1 MKECIKKTDAV
12 ELKKCQD
19 NISSALEM
27 LLDFQKANVD
37 YCYKQLYENNIHK
50 MLVADEVGLG
60 KTLVAKG
67 VIAKAFKKYLME
79 GNPSK
84 ENPTFNVVYICSN
97 LTLAGQNIARLNIMN
112 DDCYVSENIDRLTL
126 LAYHNKKDDM
136 IFSINSLTPG
146 TSFQTIGN
154 LGRVDERKIIYHLL
168 IGNEG
173 LIVWKTKLWW
183 LLRGGVDTVNWGNKA
198 PSMINGGK
206 KLKKGLSQEFVW
218 EIKNIPPS
226 AKLKNKSK
234 GLLINDSTTL
244 YDVLLQCAE
253 TSKKKSKPNIN
264 VRLLI
269 GDLRRVLSKCCIQYL
284 GADIF
289 ILDEFQKFPQL
300 LKTEDDGN
308 EVNEVA
314 KSIFN
319 MPDAKVLLLSATPF
333 KAFSNTFDELAGE
346 SHSDDICALLGFLNQ
361 DDKFEVKKYINKR
374 DEYFSYLR
382 KSVHLSLDST
392 EIKKT
397 RAYLHNV
404 YRRNIIRTERDNRDS
419 IISDVIKHEPLKVQK
434 IDVQNFVAM
443 DRVILALNEPNVQLK
458 KAKMYLDFSRLNL
471 PVPLEYGKSAPYAL
485 SYLDNYQHGKLLSKI
500 VENPDYYG
508 MAERIRENK
517 EGWLSYKNIASF
529 LPLGQN
535 GSEII
540 PNPKIRL
547 LIEKTLANGWKYI
560 WLPPTAPYYIPE
572 GPYKDSEGFS
582 KVLIFSSWT
591 LVPKMISTLLSY
603 ELERMTIGEL
613 AKNEKETTDSYR
625 YKYFHEKEE
634 NRYPRKIF
642 TFDDSKENL
651 SMRNFI
657 YAYPSQTLADIF
669 DPSQF
674 VGQKITIK
682 EIKKII
688 KDEICNKFESIY
700 NKYKN
705 GRGRK
710 DIWYWAAPILLDR
723 EISKKSFEWIYN
735 SKEKDKFLSNHY
747 QRAIT
752 LIKTPVSKEFDFPEL
767 SKDEKE
773 DVLEFLANLALGSSS
788 ICALRSFSKLF
799 KTDDIRDFSHQIGL
813 GFLKFFDKPEN
824 IAIVRLTALTGTTYL
839 EKVLSYSIDGN
850 IQAMLDEYF
859 YILNKIENRTNPE
872 DLFNHLNDMIS
883 LRTASL
889 GVKMYDDSAKN
900 QITAKNMRIH
910 FAVHFGTQLRN
921 DDGGINRE
929 VNVKDAF
936 NSPFRPFV
944 LATTSIGQEGLDFHL
959 YCRKIFHWNI
969 PSNPIDFEQR
979 EGRITRYLSH
989 AIRTNIAIKYV
1000 EKVKNFSDI
1009 NLWQELIKIAKESEI
1024 DKESDIVPFW
1034 SIKVDKNYSIERYV
1048 PKYPYTKDEE
1058 KYRRVLEVLTYYRL
1072 TFGQPRQ
1079 EELIDALSLADKEK
1093 GFIDELNKLMIDLS
1107 PISFNRE
1114 SS

>member
-1 MKECIKKTDAV
+1 MACIKKSNSV

-19 NISSALEM
+19 NISSALDM
-27 LLDFQKANVD
+27 LLDFQNANVD
-37 YCYKQLYENNIHK
+37 YCYRQLYEKNIHK

-67 VIAKAFKKYLME
+67 VIARAFRKYLLE
-79 GNPSK
+79 GNPSI

-97 LTLAGQNIARLNIMN
+97 LTLARQNIARLNIMN
-112 DDCYVSENIDRLTL
+112 DDNYVSDNIDRLTL
-126 LAYHNKKDDM
+126 LAYETNEKRK

-146 TSFQTIGN
+146 TSFHTIENPGTE
-154 LGRVDERKIIYHLL
+154 DERKIIYSLL
-168 IGNEG
+168 IGNEE
-173 LIVWKTKLWW
+173 LKTKKNQLWW
-183 LLRGGVDTVNWGNKA
+183 LLRDRVSKDNWGHKA
-198 PSMINGGK
+198 TSALCGGK
-206 KLKKGLSQEFVW
+206 ILKKGLSQEFIE
-218 EIKNIPPS
+218 EIKKNPPS
-226 AKLKNKSK
+226 NKLKNKSK

-253 TSKKKSKPNIN
+253 TSRKNSKPNIN

-269 GDLRRVLSKCCIQYL
+269 GNLRKVLSKCCIKYL

-300 LKTEDDGN
+300 LKTENDGN

-319 MPDAKVLLLSATPF
+319 IPDAKVLMLSATPF
-333 KAFSNTFDELAGE
+333 KAFSTTFDELAGE

-361 DDKFEVKKYINKR
+361 DDKFEIKKYINKR
-374 DEYFSYLR
+374 DEYFSFLR
-382 KSVHLSLDST
+382 KAVHLNLDTT
-392 EIKKT
+392 EVKKT
-397 RAYLHNV
+397 RTYLHKV

-419 IISDVIKHEPLKVQK
+419 IISDVMKHDPIQVQK
-434 IDVQNFVAM
+434 IDVQNFVAV
-443 DRVILALNEPNVQLK
+443 DRMILSLNEPNEK
-458 KAKMYLDFSRLNL
+458 FKEAKNGLGFVRENL
-471 PVPLEYGKSAPYAL
+471 PVPLEYGKSAPFSL
-485 SYLDNYQHGKLLSKI
+485 SYLDNYQHGKLLSEI
-500 VENPDYYG
+500 VEKPSYYG
-508 MAERIRENK
+508 MTERIKENK
-517 EGWLSYKNIASF
+517 EGWLNYKNIASF
-529 LPLGQN
+529 LPLGRN
-535 GSEII
+535 GSELI

-547 LIEKTLANGWKYI
+547 LVEKTLENGWKYLWI
-560 WLPPTAPYYIPE
+560 PPIAQYYKPE

-582 KVLIFSSWT
+582 KVLVFSSWT

-603 ELERMTIGEL
+603 ELERVTIGKL
-613 AKNEKETTDSYR
+613 AKNEKETTEPSKF
-625 YKYFHEKEE
+625 KYFNEKRE
-634 NRYPRKIF
+634 NRYPRQLL
-642 TFDDSKENL
+642 TFYDSRDNL

-735 SKEKDKFLSNHY
+735 SKEEDNFLGNHY

-767 SKDEKE
+767 LKDEKE
-773 DVLEFLANLALGSSS
+773 DVLEFLTNLALGSSS

-799 KTDDIRDFSHQIGL
+799 KTDDNKYFSHQIGL

-824 IAIVRLTALTGTTYL
+824 IAIVRLTALTGSTYL

-850 IQAMLDEYF
+850 IQSMLDEYF
-859 YILNKIENRTNPE
+859 YILNKIENRTNPK
-872 DLFNHLNDMIS
+872 DLFDHLNDMIS

-921 DDGGINRE
+921 DDGGTNRE

-979 EGRITRYLSH
+979 EGRITRYLGH
-989 AIRTNIAIKYV
+989 AIRSNIAIKYLD
-1000 EKVKNFSDI
+1000 KVSNVTQT

-1024 DKESDIVPFW
+1024 DKKSDIVPFW
-1034 SIKVDKNYSIERYV
+1034 NIKVDKNYSIERYV
-1048 PKYPYTKDEE
+1048 PKYLYTKDEE

-1093 GFIDELNKLMIDLS
+1093 DFIDELNKLMIDLS

>member
-1 MKECIKKTDAV
+1 MGYSKENKMA
-12 ELKKCQD
+12 ELKKCQE

-27 LLDFQKANVD
+27 LLDFQSANVD

-67 VIAKAFKKYLME
+67 VIAKAFSKYLSE

-97 LTLAGQNIARLNIMN
+97 LTLARQNIARLNIMG
-112 DDCYVSENIDRLTL
+112 DEKYVSDYIDRLTL
-126 LAYHNKKDDM
+126 LAYDTKEEGQ
-136 IFSINSLTPG
+136 IFSINSLTPE
-146 TSFQTIGN
+146 TSFPKTRS
-154 LGRVDERKIIYHLL
+154 LGKENERKIIYHLL
-168 IGNEG
+168 IENEE
-173 LIVWKTKLWW
+173 LLKRKNQLWW
-183 LLRGGVDTVNWGNKA
+183 LLRGEKSIENWGNKA
-198 PSMINGGK
+198 PSKLDRGK
-206 KLKKGLSQEFVW
+206 KLREGLSREFIE
-218 EIKNIPPS
+218 EIKSNLPS
-226 AKLKNKSK
+226 NKLKNQSN
-234 GLLINDSTTL
+234 GLEINESSTL
-244 YDVLLQCAE
+244 YDILLLCAD
-253 TSKKKSKPNIN
+253 KSRKHARKNDLVPQ
-264 VRLLI
+264 LI
-269 GDLRRVLSKCCIQYL
+269 GDLRRVLSKCCIKYL
-284 GADIF
+284 EADIF
-289 ILDEFQKFPQL
+289 ILDEFQKYPQL
-300 LKTEDDGN
+300 LKTANDGT
-308 EVNEVA
+308 EINEVA
-314 KSIFN
+314 KIIFN
-319 MPDAKVLLLSATPF
+319 LPDAKVLMLSATPF
-333 KAFSNTFDELAGE
+333 KAFSTTFDELVGE

-361 DDKFEVKKYINKR
+361 GEKFELKNYIKKR

-382 KSVHLSLDST
+382 RSGQINIHSA
-392 EIKKT
+392 EIKET
-397 RAYLHNV
+397 RAYLHKM
-404 YRRNIIRTERDNRDS
+404 YRRNIIRTERDSRDS
-419 IISDVIKHEPLKVQK
+419 IVNDILKYNPIEVQK
-434 IDVQNFVAM
+434 IDVQNFVTV
-443 DRVILALNEPNVQLK
+443 DRIILALNEQNK
-458 KAKMYLDFSRLNL
+458 KLNDAKNKVGIKRKDL
-471 PVPLEYGKSAPYAL
+471 PVPLEYGKSAPFAL
-485 SYLDNYQHGKLLSKI
+485 SYLDNYQHGNLLSEI
-500 VENPDYYG
+500 VAKPDFYG
-508 MAERIRENK
+508 MIERIKENK
-517 EGWLSYKNIASF
+517 EGWLNYKNIASF

-535 GSEII
+535 GSELI

-547 LIEKTLANGWKYI
+547 LIEKTLENGWKYI
-560 WLPPTAPYYIPE
+560 WIPPTASYYEPE

-582 KVLIFSSWT
+582 KVLVFSSWA

-603 ELERMTIGEL
+603 ELERMTIGKL
-613 AKNEKETTDSYR
+613 AKSEKERTETSK
-625 YKYFHEKEE
+625 YKYFNEKRE
-634 NRYPRKIF
+634 NRYPRQLL
-642 TFDDSKENL
+642 TFYDGRDNL

-657 YAYPSQTLADIF
+657 YAYPSQTLSDII
-669 DPSQF
+669 DPAQF
-674 VGQKITIK
+674 VGQKLTIK

-688 KDEICNKFESIY
+688 KEKIGAKFDSIY

-705 GRGRK
+705 GKGRK
-710 DIWYWAAPILLDR
+710 DIWYWAAPLLLDR
-723 EISKKSFEWIYN
+723 EISQKSFEWIYN

-799 KTDDIRDFSHQIGL
+799 KTDDNRYFSHQIGL

-839 EKVLSYSIDGN
+839 EKVLSYSVDGN
-850 IQAMLDEYF
+850 LQSMLDEYF

-872 DLFNHLNDMIS
+872 DLFDQLNKMIS

-889 GVKMYDDSAKN
+889 EVKMYDDTVKN
-900 QITAKNMRIH
+900 QITAEYMRIH
-910 FAVHFGTQLRN
+910 FAVHFGTKLQK
-921 DDGGINRE
+921 DDGKKDRE
-929 VNVKDAF
+929 GTVKGAF

-979 EGRITRYLSH
+979 EGRITRYLGH
-989 AIRTNIAIKYV
+989 AIRSNIAIKYLD
-1000 EKVKNFSDI
+1000 KVRNFTQT

-1024 DKESDIVPFW
+1024 DKKSDIVPFW
-1034 SIKVDKNYSIERYV
+1034 NIKVDKNYSIERYV

-1079 EELIDALSLADKEK
+1079 EELVDALSLADKEK
-1093 GFIDELNKLMIDLS
+1093 DFIDELNNLLIDLS